1 MEKVGELT
9 HTKEVNIY
17 IYIYYCGGKLT
28 SIEELLEKINK

>member
-17 IYIYYCGGKLT
+17 ILLWREINQHRGVVGK
-28 SIEELLEKINK
+28 NK